1 MESILEDLINDKQDD
16 ATLRLPPPVFL
27 DMGGEFVDYV
37 KGESL
42 TARFP
47 NRHQY
52 ENPFSYMQGGI
63 IVALIDNTVS
73 PLSYVV
79 APTSIT
85 REINTQ
91 FKRPITR
98 EDEFVTVKAWVEE
111 ITDSTISLKA
121 EVRNSAGKLAT
132 RATVKAIILN

>member
-98 EDEFVTVKAWVEE
+98 EDEFVTVKA
-111 ITDSTISLKA
+111 
-121 EVRNSAGKLAT
+121 
-132 RATVKAIILN
+132 